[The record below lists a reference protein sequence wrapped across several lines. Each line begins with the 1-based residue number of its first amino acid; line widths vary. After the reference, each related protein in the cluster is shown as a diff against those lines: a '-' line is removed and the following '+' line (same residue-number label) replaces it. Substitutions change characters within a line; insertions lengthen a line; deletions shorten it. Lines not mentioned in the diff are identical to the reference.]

1 MKEQWKKTGFWFLMS
16 VLTVMFIFI
25 IPPIIFVTVI
35 CFTNF
40 LCYLVSAIVVSIN
53 HNARPYLCYT
63 FTAVFISLLLSVYL
77 ARDIASEGINDI
89 LAAGDMMIIIF
100 FVPILLFM
108 AFHKYKSGK
117 KEEMIQNGGDNYG
130 EKNC

>member
-100 FVPILLFM
+100 LCPYCFLWHFISIK
-108 AFHKYKSGK
+108 AARKRK
-117 KEEMIQNGGDNYG
+117 
-130 EKNC
+130 